1 MRCAGPLLAAAFLL
15 LPVGLLGQEQPEEVV
30 APPAPVMA
38 PFPTLPQ
45 PAIAQPTLAAPAG
58 DAAPVVIKTD
68 IRPEIRKVAKKK
80 SAPPAK
86 PAAPLDPNSSRGT
99 THQDPIL
106 LLGVVAAF
114 LYRRRSHEDD
124 YYYGPPARRE
134 RPATSS
140 PAATRA
146 PALSWTAAVPGSMM
160 RLTNSLP
167 QVQLIPEAVPARVP
181 QAAPQPEVA
190 QSAGRRVLLV
200 GTDPGSLCF
209 EKNALRDEGIE
220 FVCCAPGCRAVD
232 MLARENFSAV
242 VVDAEMTGDDA
253 PIMMERWLAHNRP
266 GMEKG
271 LIITV
276 ANLCDTGTT
285 GVFHA
290 LTLMRPCSAQEFL
303 VIVRLAMQRGGVR
316 SSCRSVERSQ
326 PRSGAR
332 SS

>member
-1 MRCAGPLLAAAFLL
+1 MAALLL
-15 LPVGLLGQEQPEEVV
+15 LPIALLGQEQQVEVV
-30 APPAPVMA
+30 APPAPVTA

-45 PAIAQPTLAAPAG
+45 AAITQPTLAAPPG

-80 SAPPAK
+80 TAPPAT

-114 LYRRRSHEDD
+114 LYRRRNHDD
-124 YYYGPPARRE
+124 DFYYGPPPRRHE
-134 RPATSS
+134 SRSAAPAEMPRATG
-140 PAATRA
+140 AA
-146 PALSWTAAVPGSMM
+146 ALSWTASVPGSMM

-167 QVQLIPEAVPARVP
+167 QVQLIPQAIPPVVP
-181 QAAPQPEVA
+181 QPAAA
-190 QSAGRRVLLV
+190 QGGGRRVLLV
-200 GTDPGSLCF
+200 GSSPELLCY
-209 EKNALRDEGIE
+209 EKNALREEGIE

-232 MLARENFSAV
+232 MLARESFSAV

-253 PIMMERWLAHNRP
+253 PIAIDRWLAHNRA

-271 LIITV
+271 LIISV

-285 GVFHA
+285 GIFHA
-290 LTLMRPCSAQEFL
+290 LTLMRPCSAQDFL
-303 VIVRLAMQRGGVR
+303 LIVRLAMQRGGV
-316 SSCRSVERSQ
+316 
-326 PRSGAR
+326 AR
-332 SS
+332 SDCRLKKSD